1 MTDRFYFLGVTT
13 AGSQIMRLF
22 PIWADVLGLNA
33 SIVGRDLP
41 IGGSPDVYR
50 SAVKELRDDPAARGA
65 LVTTHKVSVHQYAS
79 DLFVE
84 FDRWARLCGEVSS
97 ISKRDEGLVGH
108 AKDPISSG
116 LALQAIIGPTYWTDR
131 PQAEVLCMGAGGSG
145 AAIMV
150 HLLTQPTRPARIVM
164 TNRRPGRLDAVRAM
178 QSELGA
184 PDIVE
189 YHAVSSDLETNA
201 LVASLNPGSLVINA
215 TGAGKDRPGSP
226 MSDAAVLPADA
237 IAWDF
242 NYRGD
247 LRFLEQA
254 RRQLP
259 PERVHDGW
267 RYFIHG
273 WTLVIAEVFDFELTA
288 DRLRALEQ
296 AAQPFGPT
304 HAVS

>member
-1 MTDRFYFLGVTT
+1 MTDLFYFLGVTT
-13 AGSQIMRLF
+13 AESQIMRLF
-22 PIWADVLGLNA
+22 PIWSDVLGLDA

-41 IGGSPDVYR
+41 IGGKPEVYR
-50 SAVKELRDDPAARGA
+50 RAVEELRDDRAARGA
-65 LVTTHKVSVHQYAS
+65 LVTTHKVSIHQHAS
-79 DLFVE
+79 QLFAE
-84 FDRWARLCGEVSS
+84 FDRWARICGEVSS
-97 ISKRDEGLVGH
+97 ISKRDQGLVGH

-116 LALQAIIGPTYWTDR
+116 LALQAIIGPTYWSDH

-150 HLLTQPTRPARIVM
+150 HLLTQPTQPARIIM

-184 PDIVE
+184 PDIVD
-189 YHAVSSDLETNA
+189 YRAVSSEQETDA
-201 LVASLNPGSLVINA
+201 LVASLTPGSLIINA

-226 MSDAAVLPADA
+226 MSDAAILPPEA

-247 LRFLEQA
+247 LKFLEQA
-254 RRQLP
+254 RRQLA

-273 WTLVIAEVFDFELTA
+273 WTLVIAEVFDFELTD

-296 AAQPFGPT
+296 AAEPFGPT
-304 HAVS
+304 HPVS